1 MGNCCKKKKD
11 DALLDQEDP
20 EKEIYNE
27 DNPLGIKLKTDDFEK
42 LKLIGKGSFGEVFL
56 VKCKSNNKYYA
67 MKVLDKQTIKK
78 YNQEEHTK
86 SERDLMVK
94 VECPFVVGIKF
105 AFQDTANLYLLTEFM
120 QGGELFFHLF
130 REKRFKNEKARFY
143 LTEIILAIETLH
155 KNKMIYRDLKPEN
168 VLIDKEGHIR
178 ITDFG
183 LSKILNK
190 DKEKTFTI
198 CGTPQYLAPEILSC
212 EGYDDSVDWWSL
224 GCIMYKMLTGID
236 AFRFNKDESLS
247 PDMYDQ
253 TLYFP
258 DYIQKEAKD
267 LIKKLLTKD
276 PKKRLGSGS
285 DGAEKIKNHKYFSD
299 IDWEKVKNKEY
310 EPPFVPDL
318 KGEIDLKYFDKGFT
332 EERID
337 DYCEEEEPT
346 SQNNEFKGFTY
357 VTKSFPK
364 NDIDDGRASNVS
376 NNDNNNDIK
385 NDNNNDSNNNKE

>member
-1 MGNCCKKKKD
+1 
-11 DALLDQEDP
+11 
-20 EKEIYNE
+20 
-27 DNPLGIKLKTDDFEK
+27 
-42 LKLIGKGSFGEVFL
+42 
-56 VKCKSNNKYYA
+56 

-276 PKKRLGSGS
+276 PKKRLGSSS

-337 DYCEEEEPT
+337 DYCEEEEPN

-364 NDIDDGRASNVS
+364 NDIDDGRPSNVS
-376 NNDNNNDIK
+376 NNDNNNDNK